1 MGTLEVVVA
10 LILISTEIQNLKYDM
25 NAEEKKNQLEL
36 KILIERG
43 AELKSRVHEELEREY
58 GEEREK
64 ERLDSK
70 PNPITTHAPSNKSY
84 SLF

>member
-25 NAEEKKNQLEL
+25 NVEEKKIQLEL

-43 AELKSRVHEELEREY
+43 AELKS
-58 GEEREK
+58 
-64 ERLDSK
+64 
-70 PNPITTHAPSNKSY
+70 
-84 SLF
+84 